1 MTDFTHDEIIDFIY
15 AEARMLDEG
24 RYDEWL
30 ELWLDDAHYW
40 MPLEYK
46 QDDPHLTTSLLY
58 EDMFMLKLRVRRLK
72 GARNYSQKPESRCNH
87 VIQRPFVD
95 LLDNEA
101 GRYQTN
107 TSMHYVETRLD
118 DQILLA
124 LTATHD
130 LTRVDSA
137 LRIAGKRV
145 DLLNC
150 DAAFGNIQL
159 LP

>member
-58 EDMFMLKLRVRRLK
+58 EDSPSVALYCVPHDLSVSEFLSNPDHYTTSGLPALNGGHAPRGVLRV
-72 GARNYSQKPESRCNH
+72 
-87 VIQRPFVD
+87 
-95 LLDNEA
+95 
-101 GRYQTN
+101 
-107 TSMHYVETRLD
+107 
-118 DQILLA
+118 
-124 LTATHD
+124 
-130 LTRVDSA
+130 
-137 LRIAGKRV
+137 
-145 DLLNC
+145 
-150 DAAFGNIQL
+150 
-159 LP
+159 

>member
-1 MTDFTHDEIIDFIY
+1 MTDFTRDEIIDFIY

-30 ELWLDDAHYW
+30 ALWLDDGHYW
-40 MPLEYK
+40 MPLDYK

-72 GARNYSQKPESRCNH
+72 GARTYSQKPKSRCSH

-95 LLDNEA
+95 LLDNKA

-107 TSMHYVETRLD
+107 TAMHYVETRLD
-118 DQILLA
+118 DQMLLSVP
-124 LTATHD
+124 ATSGRQVAFPHNAWRYWSD
-130 LTRVDSA
+130 SGRPRYPVDQQMG
-137 LRIAGKRV
+137 AG
-145 DLLNC
+145 
-150 DAAFGNIQL
+150 
-159 LP
+159 